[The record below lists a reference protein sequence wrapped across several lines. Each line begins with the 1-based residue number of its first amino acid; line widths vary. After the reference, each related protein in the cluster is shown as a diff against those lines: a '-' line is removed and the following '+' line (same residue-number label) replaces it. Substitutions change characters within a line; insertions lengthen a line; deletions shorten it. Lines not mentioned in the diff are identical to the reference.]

1 MFDDFERVSV
11 NKTRSN
17 SKLTVE
23 PSIAIGSGG
32 IVYALYKYL
41 ILLKKQSRV
50 SGNYWRADLTKKV
63 LIKAIKCKT
72 LLIEEFDD
80 DLNYKEPKRLERQ
93 RAALIER
100 SNIIETEGAMLS
112 SKYTFNYYFYVK
124 NGLSGAIPMLTEAT
138 KHFTLL
144 AN

>member
-23 PSIAIGSGG
+23 HSIAIGSGG

-50 SGNYWRADLTKKV
+50 SGNY
-63 LIKAIKCKT
+63 
-72 LLIEEFDD
+72 
-80 DLNYKEPKRLERQ
+80 
-93 RAALIER
+93 
-100 SNIIETEGAMLS
+100 
-112 SKYTFNYYFYVK
+112 
-124 NGLSGAIPMLTEAT
+124 
-138 KHFTLL
+138 
-144 AN
+144 

>member
-1 MFDDFERVSV
+1 M
-11 NKTRSN
+11 
-17 SKLTVE
+17 
-23 PSIAIGSGG
+23 
-32 IVYALYKYL
+32 
-41 ILLKKQSRV
+41 
-50 SGNYWRADLTKKV
+50 

-100 SNIIETEGAMLS
+100 SNIIETEGAMPS
-112 SKYTFNYYFYVK
+112 SEYTFNYYVNVE